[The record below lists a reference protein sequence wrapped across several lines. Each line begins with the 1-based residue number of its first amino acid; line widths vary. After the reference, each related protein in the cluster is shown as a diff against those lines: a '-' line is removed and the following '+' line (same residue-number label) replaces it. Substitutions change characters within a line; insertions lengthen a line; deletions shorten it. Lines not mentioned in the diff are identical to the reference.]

1 MYSAV
6 DKVLT
11 ALLTG
16 VRAVPVAGREDGSV
30 RGFGSMADTAHHLL
44 HHHLRH
50 RGHQQH
56 RHRHHHDAHTGPA
69 SKFAC
74 LSSCLSDCVTGCV
87 WMDHWLC
94 VAGPLVVCNWFTVF
108 DWLTGFV

>member
-1 MYSAV
+1 MEVLIV

-16 VRAVPVAGREDGSV
+16 VGAVPVAGREDGSV
-30 RGFGSMADTAHHLL
+30 RVFGSMAHTAHHLL

-69 SKFAC
+69 SKSAC
-74 LSSCLSDCVTGCV
+74 LSDCLSDCV
-87 WMDHWLC
+87 WMDWLC
-94 VAGPLVVCNWFTVF
+94 VADWLYVTGRL
-108 DWLTGFV
+108 DWLTGCV